1 MVALKNFMFFL
12 LLLQLCSL
20 FGIFMT
26 DCRML
31 ADLSE
36 RGAVQQMHRKTK
48 TSQQKTM
55 QTRHMG
61 VIMGLSFVCTM
72 FNVLC

>member
-12 LLLQLCSL
+12 LLLQLWSQFC
-20 FGIFMT
+20 IFMT

-48 TSQQKTM
+48 TRQQKKNNADKT
-55 QTRHMG
+55 QGCYNGAFICLH
-61 VIMGLSFVCTM
+61 
-72 FNVLC
+72 NV

>member
-12 LLLQLCSL
+12 LLLQLWSL
-20 FGIFMT
+20 FCIFMT

-48 TSQQKTM
+48 TSQQKKQCRQDT
-55 QTRHMG
+55 G
-61 VIMGLSFVCTM
+61 VL
-72 FNVLC
+72 